1 MRVTRLL
8 AHNRAMNESQPAP
21 GPTGD
26 DDDPVEPRT
35 SGDVLQQPSVQIG
48 MVLLLLLL
56 ALLAL
61 WVVWS
66 LIS

>member
-1 MRVTRLL
+1 
-8 AHNRAMNESQPAP
+8 MNESQPAP
-21 GPTGD
+21 GPTGA